1 MMPFLTVQISPE
13 KKKYHQRVRS
23 IISISSA
30 QLVSASLLKTVES
43 TLHILRTYKLSNAD
57 NANLYLLVVGLSK
70 IKGGDAAISTGSFKY
85 MEENIVGL
93 EEHEIIKFLLKI
105 TPWPLL
111 TPAHNIM
118 MSLIKS
124 LAKRQ

>member
-1 MMPFLTVQISPE
+1 
-13 KKKYHQRVRS
+13 
-23 IISISSA
+23 
-30 QLVSASLLKTVES
+30 
-43 TLHILRTYKLSNAD
+43 
-57 NANLYLLVVGLSK
+57 
-70 IKGGDAAISTGSFKY
+70 

-93 EEHEIIKFLLKI
+93 EEHEIIKFMLKI

-124 LAKRQ
+124 LAKR